1 MKKVIKKFGSYDHK
15 GTYEEQSLWDCI
27 GIILGYFAVLF
38 VVLSIVFAVLF
49 VVFGLFF
56 LTLIGLSKFL
66 LWLM

>member
-1 MKKVIKKFGSYDHK
+1 MNRFGSYDHK
-15 GTYEEQSLWDCI
+15 GTCEKHSVCDCI
-27 GIILGYFAVLF
+27 GLILGFF
-38 VVLSIVFAVLF
+38 IVLF

>member
-1 MKKVIKKFGSYDHK
+1 MGKFGSYDHK
-15 GTYEEQSLWDCI
+15 GTYEKYSVWDCI
-27 GIILGYFAVLF
+27 GIVLGYF
-38 VVLSIVFAVLF
+38 SVLF

>member
-1 MKKVIKKFGSYDHK
+1 MGKFGSYDHK
-15 GTYEEQSLWDCI
+15 GTYEKYSVWDCI
-27 GIILGYFAVLF
+27 GIVLGYFSVLF
-38 VVLSIVFAVLF
+38 VVFAVLF